1 MLGVCESIAA
11 LPSLAATAV
20 APARRGQSLILFR
33 RSGLSYVLNTLE
45 DQRAMLAAIGVS
57 SIEELFS
64 KIPPSLLLKRPL
76 QVPPA
81 LSEIE
86 LTAQLYQLAR
96 RNRSAGEAVCFLG
109 GGAYDHFI
117 PAVVDAVAGR
127 SEFYTAYTPYQA
139 EASQGSLQAFF
150 EFQTLICQLTGLD
163 VANASLYEGGSAVAE
178 SVLMARSIQPKRHK
192 VLVAASVHPE
202 YRQTLA
208 TYTANLDLHIQTLPV
223 PGGFLDPGELKKA
236 IDGQTLCVLVQHPN
250 FFGCLEE
257 PEALANIAHQA
268 GALFLVSFDPI
279 SLGLLKRPGQYGA
292 DIAVAEGQCLGN
304 PMSYGGPYL
313 GLLACRAEYVRKMPG
328 RLVGQTVDR
337 RGRRC
342 WVLTLQT
349 REQHIRREKAT
360 SNICTNQGLM
370 ALRATVFLAA
380 LGPQGL
386 RDTADLC
393 TRKAHYAAERLT
405 QLPGVRLR
413 FDRPFFKEFA
423 LHVDQAVPPL
433 LAGLLDKGYHA
444 GLHLGR
450 WYPELENCFSV
461 AVTEKRTCMEI
472 DGLVSALASQCA
484 GVCNGVPASQALNER
499 VEQDIH
505 G

>member
-1 MLGVCESIAA
+1 M
-11 LPSLAATAV
+11 
-20 APARRGQSLILFR
+20 
-33 RSGLSYVLNTLE
+33 SYVLNTPD

-64 KIPPSLLLKRPL
+64 KIPSSLRLKRPL
-76 QVPPA
+76 QVHEA

-86 LTAQLYQLAR
+86 LTAHLYRLAG
-96 RNRSAGEAVCFLG
+96 RNRPAGDAVCFLG

-117 PAVVDAVAGR
+117 PAVVDAIAGR

-163 VANASLYEGGSAVAE
+163 VANASLYEGGSGVAE
-178 SVLMARSIQPKRHK
+178 AVLMALSIHPKRHK
-192 VLVAASVHPE
+192 VLIAESVHPE

-208 TYTANLDLHIQTLPV
+208 SYAANLDLHLQTLPT
-223 PGGFLDPGELKKA
+223 PNGFLDPDDLKKA
-236 IDGQTLCVLVQHPN
+236 LDAQTLCVVAQHPN

-257 PEALANIAHQA
+257 PEALADLAHQA
-268 GALFLVSFDPI
+268 GALFIVSFDPI

-304 PMSYGGPYL
+304 TMSYGGPYL
-313 GLLACRAEYVRKMPG
+313 GLLACREEYVRKMPG

-337 RGRRC
+337 RGRCC

-370 ALRATVFLAA
+370 ALRATVYLAA

-386 RDTADLC
+386 KETAELC
-393 TRKAHYAAERLT
+393 TRKANYAVDRLT
-405 QLPGVRLR
+405 QVPGVRLR
-413 FDRPFFKEFA
+413 FNGPFFKEFT
-423 LHVDQAVPPL
+423 LQVEEAVPPL
-433 LAGLLDKGYHA
+433 LAGLLNKGYHA

-450 WYPELENCFSV
+450 WYPNLETCWSV
-461 AVTEKRTCMEI
+461 AVTEKRTRGEI
-472 DGLVSALASQCA
+472 DGLVTALMDQRSGAFNGISA
-484 GVCNGVPASQALNER
+484 GQAIIKE